1 MEKSINK
8 KGEAAKSKQR
18 LGEILVQSG
27 LINEKQLQAVL
38 KRQTQVGGQLGSIL
52 IEMGFITIDDLI
64 EILSQK
70 LGVPGVNLYKI
81 NIPSEIL
88 GLLPREK
95 IISLKVL
102 PIAADGTTVTLAMLN
117 PQDFIAISEIE
128 FMLGKKIRALVLP
141 AFMMEAALKCLPDR
155 HDKPLIGKNVAKMV
169 KVHNGAVG
177 EIPDLQSLLKSL
189 MNSGASDILFTAGV
203 APSIRIDNVLKRL
216 PLPSLTT
223 TDCER
228 YARELISYND
238 WDNFAKTNEFDFAV
252 SFPGIGRFRVN
263 VYKQRGSIS
272 IAMRS
277 LVDDNPSFDSLYLPD
292 WIKNFLLKPQGLIL
306 VCGPAGHGKTTTL
319 SAMIDFI
326 NTHKKCNIVTLEDP
340 IEILHKHKMSNINQ
354 REIGSDT
361 ESFAAGLRHVF
372 RQAPDVIVIGE
383 MRDRETFEIALQA
396 AGTGHLVL
404 SSIHADYSTSIFDRV
419 INMFEQHRQNL
430 IRTML
435 ADCLLLVLSQRLIP
449 RKNEA
454 GRILAVEKLI
464 NTYKI
469 KNLIKEKNTSHIRSQ
484 MQAGSESFESIDLAI
499 AKLFNSGMIKFDDG
513 LVFVEDEQ
521 YYRELTGRIKTP
533 PKAGG

>member
-8 KGEAAKSKQR
+8 KGETAKSKQR

-27 LINEKQLQAVL
+27 LINDKQLQAVL

-52 IEMGFITIDDLI
+52 IEMGFITIEDLI

-102 PIAADGTTVTLAMLN
+102 PVAADGTTVTLAMLN

-169 KVHNGAVG
+169 KVHDGAVG

-203 APSIRIDNVLKRL
+203 APSIRIDNILKRL
-216 PLPSLTT
+216 PLPALTT

-228 YARELISYND
+228 YAREVISYND
-238 WDNFAKTNEFDFAV
+238 WDNFMKTNEFDFAV

-277 LVDDNPSFDSLYLPD
+277 LVDENPSFDSLHLPG

-326 NTHKKCNIVTLEDP
+326 NTNKKCNIVTLEDP

-521 YYRELTGRIKTP
+521 YYRELTDRVKTP
-533 PKAGG
+533 PKTGG